1 VKQVTQ
7 QRALRTKRVIL
18 VTTFSVTPQSPL
30 LVAKGAST
38 WNTRKVPVGS
48 TFDNWVRRSDDTF
61 LPPEATELELKLVD
75 VTTAAIDILKDNCN
89 LQQ

>member
-1 VKQVTQ
+1 
-7 QRALRTKRVIL
+7 VIV

-38 WNTRKVPVGS
+38 WNTKKVPVGS

-61 LPPEATELELKLVD
+61 LPPEPTELELVD
-75 VTTAAIDILKDNCN
+75 VTAAAVDILKDNSN